1 MLNMDTTLDE
11 EKCQVN
17 LEEKKNSKNEEK
29 EKKGRFMHVFQ
40 IRRANKTNNRKQK
53 KVMTKKNKEKNNIL

>member
-1 MLNMDTTLDE
+1 MITMDTTLDE
-11 EKCQVN
+11 QNCQGN
-17 LEEKKNSKNEEK
+17 SEDKKISKNEEK

-53 KVMTKKNKEKNNIL
+53 KVMTKKNKENNK

>member
-17 LEEKKNSKNEEK
+17 LEKKKNSKNEEK
-29 EKKGRFMHVFQ
+29 EKKGRFMHFFQ
-40 IRRANKTNNRKQK
+40 IRRANKTSNRKQK